1 MGNRAEIIKKI
12 KEQYPFLSKQYGIC
26 RIGIFGSVAMD
37 SARPDSDV
45 DIVVEFER
53 PIGLKFMECVTYM
66 ENLFG
71 KKVDVLTKDGI
82 KNIRVKNVST
92 EIEKNI
98 IYV

>member
-12 KEQYPFLSKQYGIC
+12 KEQYPFLSKQYGIR

-53 PIGLKFMECVTYM
+53 PIGLKFMEFVTYM

>member
-12 KEQYPFLSKQYGIC
+12 KEQYPFLSKQYGIR

-53 PIGLKFMECVTYM
+53 PIGLKFMEFVTYM

-71 KKVDVLTKDGI
+71 KKVDVLTKPAWPDPKYPGHPRI
-82 KNIRVKNVST
+82 
-92 EIEKNI
+92 
-98 IYV
+98 